1 MQIVGLVER
10 AEELRTLEGL
20 YSADQRGTGR
30 VALIEGAAGTGKTTL
45 LHGFADRAV
54 ESGAVFLCA
63 SASSA
68 ERGLPLSAVSQF
80 FQGPAL
86 RATELERAAHL
97 LNDGALTAL
106 AHGLDPDADD
116 GLQVTVPAPILGGL
130 SEILLDVAERG
141 PLVIGVDDIH
151 HADVASLRFL
161 LYLARRT
168 RSADVL
174 FVLTECMRAA
184 RSHPLLHADL
194 LRLPGVRRLRLQT
207 LSRQGVTSVLA
218 ENFDQPTARR
228 LTAECHLVSG
238 GNPLLIH
245 ALVED
250 LRIAGAPGPL
260 CLVYGDAFRQ
270 AVLTCLYRSESTAL
284 AQGMAVLAAGAGGA
298 GGVPSA
304 ALLGDLVHLDAE
316 SVGRMRTVLGGAGL
330 LDAEEF
336 RHDAVQA
343 AVLGGM
349 RPDERTAMHLRA
361 AELLHSHG
369 APATAVADH
378 LRTADRARTPWAVRA
393 LQDAALQAVTDG
405 DVTKAISYLRLA
417 RHESDNDQRP
427 IAHLALARTEWQID
441 PATAARHLPELTRYL
456 REGRLPAG
464 SAATLIGW
472 QLWLGRTDEALETV
486 IEESRARANGRSA
499 GDLAVQPESP
509 RRWLR
514 FAYPGLIPPTT
525 LADAFP
531 PSGPASGPPATEPSA
546 TSPATSPSGKLTE
559 MLESVLTGG
568 RQDETIARAEQIL
581 HESDLTLR
589 TPRPIAALAI
599 LVYTDESD
607 RAGRLVDLLGRSAAQ
622 SPPLGN
628 ALFTALRALMHVR
641 RGELAAAYKG
651 AQEALDIVPPRG
663 WGVAVGV
670 PVASML
676 LSSVTM
682 GNHGAA
688 EKYLDTPVPEA
699 MFQTPCVLPYLQARG
714 RFYLATNR
722 PQAALAEFQ
731 TCGEL
736 MTRWGFDLPGF
747 VPWRTDLAQAHLAM
761 GNCEEAKSLA
771 AEQLARIAPE
781 QLRTRGIT
789 LRTLALTLDIEPRVE
804 TLSEAVE
811 LLEKSGD
818 RLELAYALAD
828 LSDAYRVAGRE
839 HRAGAMGQRARL
851 VGAECGVAD
860 IGTKR
865 SPRIVEAKGQGENQ
879 ERVSLTSL
887 SEAERRVATLAA
899 NGYTNR
905 QIAIRLHVTMST
917 VEQHLTRV
925 YRKLNISR
933 RTDLPLTLLLL
944 SPDRL
949 SPARPKIEPGN
960 TWIAR

>member
-20 YSADQRGTGR
+20 YSADQRGTGK

-45 LHGFADRAV
+45 LHTFADRAV
-54 ESGAVFLCA
+54 ASGAVFLCA

-68 ERGLPLSAVSQF
+68 ERSLPLSAVSQF
-80 FQGPAL
+80 FQGPGL
-86 RATELERAAHL
+86 RAAELERAAYL

-116 GLQVTVPAPILGGL
+116 GLQVAVPAPILGGL
-130 SEILLDVAERG
+130 SEILLEVAERG

-174 FVLTECMRAA
+174 LILTECMRAA
-184 RSHPLLHADL
+184 RTHPWLHADL
-194 LRLPGVRRLRLQT
+194 LRLPGARRLRLKT
-207 LSRQGVTSVLA
+207 LSRQGVASVLA
-218 ENFDQPTARR
+218 DNFDQQTARG
-228 LTAECHLVSG
+228 LAAECHLVSG
-238 GNPLLIH
+238 GNPLLVH

-250 LRIAGAPGPL
+250 LRIAGAPAPAAL
-260 CLVYGDAFRQ
+260 AYGDAFRQ

-284 AQGMAVLAAGAGGA
+284 AQGMAVLTAGT
-298 GGVPSA
+298 PSA
-304 ALLGDLVHLDAE
+304 TLLGDLVHLDAE
-316 SVGRMRTVLGGAGL
+316 SVGRMRTVLGAAGL

-378 LRTADRARTPWAVRA
+378 LRSADQARTPWAVTA

-405 DVTKAISYLRLA
+405 DVAKAIGYLRLA
-417 RHESDNDQRP
+417 RHESDSDQRP

-441 PATAARHLPELTRYL
+441 PATAGRHLPELTRYL

-464 SAATLIGW
+464 SAGTLIGW
-472 QLWLGRTDEALETV
+472 QLWLGRTDEALETM
-486 IEESRARANGRSA
+486 IEESRGNGRSA
-499 GDLAVQPESP
+499 GDIAVQPESP

-525 LADAFP
+525 LADAL
-531 PSGPASGPPATEPSA
+531 PSPAPAASEPV
-546 TSPATSPSGKLTE
+546 SPATSPAGKLTE
-559 MLESVLTGG
+559 MLASALADG

-581 HESDLTLR
+581 HESDLMLK
-589 TPRPIAALAI
+589 TPTPIAALAI

-607 RAGRLVDLLGRSAAQ
+607 KAARWVDLLDRTAAQ
-622 SPPLGN
+622 SPPMGN

-641 RGELAAAYKG
+641 RGELAAAHKS
-651 AQEALDIVPPRG
+651 AREALDIVAPRG
-663 WGVAVGV
+663 WGVAIGV
-670 PVASML
+670 PLASIV
-676 LSSVTM
+676 LSSVAM
-682 GNHGAA
+682 GNQGAA
-688 EKYLDTPVPEA
+688 EEYLDTPVPEA

-714 RFYLATNR
+714 RFYLATDR

-736 MTRWGFDLPGF
+736 MTRWGFDIPAF
-747 VPWRTDLAQAHLAM
+747 VPWRTDMAQAHLVM
-761 GNCEEAKSLA
+761 GNREDAGSLA
-771 AEQLARIAPE
+771 AEQLARIAPG
-781 QLRTRGIT
+781 QLRTRGVT
-789 LRTLALTLDIEPRVE
+789 LRTLALTLDAEPRVE

-811 LLEKSGD
+811 LLERAGD

-828 LSDAYRVAGRE
+828 LSEAYHVAGRE

-860 IGTKR
+860 IGLKR

-887 SEAERRVATLAA
+887 SEAERRVAALAA

-949 SPARPKIEPGN
+949 SPARSPIEPSA
-960 TWIAR
+960 TWFAR

>member
-20 YSADQRGTGR
+20 YSADQRGIGR

-45 LHGFADRAV
+45 LHTFAGRAV

-116 GLQVTVPAPILGGL
+116 GLQVPVPAPILGGL

-174 FVLTECMRAA
+174 LVLTECMRAA

-194 LRLPGVRRLRLQT
+194 LRLPGARRLRLQT

-218 ENFDQPTARR
+218 EDFDQPTARR
-228 LTAECHLVSG
+228 LAAECHLVSG
-238 GNPLLIH
+238 GNPLLVH
-245 ALVED
+245 ALAED
-250 LRIAGAPGPL
+250 LRIAGAPAHVG
-260 CLVYGDAFRQ
+260 LVYGDAFRQ

-284 AQGMAVLAAGAGGA
+284 ARGMAVLAGGA
-298 GGVPSA
+298 AGVPSA

-316 SVGRMRTVLGGAGL
+316 SVGRMRAVLGAAGL
-330 LDAEEF
+330 LDAERF
-336 RHDAVQA
+336 RHDAVQT

-361 AELLHSHG
+361 AELLHNHG
-369 APATAVADH
+369 ARATAVADH
-378 LRTADRARTPWAVRA
+378 LRIADRARTPWAVTA
-393 LQDAALQAVTDG
+393 LQDGALQAVTDG

-441 PATAARHLPELTRYL
+441 PATAGRHLPELTRYL

-464 SAATLIGW
+464 SATTLIGW
-472 QLWLGRTDEALETV
+472 QLWLGRTDEALETM
-486 IEESRARANGRSA
+486 IELSRARASGRSA
-499 GDLAVQPESP
+499 GDIASWPDSP
-509 RRWLR
+509 RHWLR

-525 LADAFP
+525 LADALP
-531 PSGPASGPPATEPSA
+531 PSGHASGATAGEPASPT
-546 TSPATSPSGKLTE
+546 TSMSGKLTE
-559 MLESVLTGG
+559 MLASALAGG
-568 RQDETIARAEQIL
+568 RQDETIVRAEQIL
-581 HESDLTLR
+581 HESDLTLK

-607 RAGRLVDLLGRSAAQ
+607 KAARWVDLLGRSAAQ

-663 WGVAVGV
+663 WGVAIGV
-670 PVASML
+670 PMASML
-676 LSSVTM
+676 LSSVAM
-682 GNHGAA
+682 GKHEVA
-688 EKYLDTPVPEA
+688 EKHLDTPVPEA
-699 MFQTPCVLPYLQARG
+699 MFQTPCILPYLQARG
-714 RFYLATNR
+714 RLYLATNR

-736 MTRWGFDLPGF
+736 MTRWGFDVPGF
-747 VPWRTDLAQAHLAM
+747 VPWRTDMAQAHLAM
-761 GNCEEAKSLA
+761 GNCEDAKSLA
-771 AEQLARIAPE
+771 EEQLARIAPE
-781 QLRTRGIT
+781 QLRTRGLT

-818 RLELAYALAD
+818 RLDLAYALAD

-851 VGAECGVAD
+851 LGAECGVTD
-860 IGTKR
+860 IGTQQ

-949 SPARPKIEPGN
+949 SPVRPKIEPGN
-960 TWIAR
+960 TWCRP